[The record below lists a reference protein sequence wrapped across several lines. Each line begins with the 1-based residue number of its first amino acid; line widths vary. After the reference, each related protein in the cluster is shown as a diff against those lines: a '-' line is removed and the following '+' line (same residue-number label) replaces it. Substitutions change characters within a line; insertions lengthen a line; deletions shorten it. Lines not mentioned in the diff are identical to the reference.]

1 MSDLATAVLEATIR
15 TATPLLL
22 AALGETVTERA
33 GTINLGL
40 EGAIV
45 AGAFGALAGAGIAG
59 VAGGTVVALAAGVAV
74 AALFALLVVR
84 LDADPIITGTA
95 VTLAALGVTGTLYRT
110 TYGSGGA
117 ALGIETTAP
126 IALPGLA
133 AIPVLG
139 PALFRQPAFSYVAFA
154 LVPLLGWW
162 LFRTHGGLALRACG
176 ENERAARTAGVRTAR
191 VRAGAILVGGALGG
205 LAGAT
210 LVLAQAGTFA
220 EGISAGRG
228 FIAIAV
234 VTLGRRHPVGVLLAS
249 LVFGLASAVQY
260 VLQAIGTTLPY
271 QLFLALP
278 YVLTLVALAVTAE
291 RKAAGARR

>member
-1 MSDLATAVLEATIR
+1 MTELLTSILEATVR

-40 EGAIV
+40 EGTIV
-45 AGAFGALAGAGIAG
+45 AGAFGALVGASVAG
-59 VAGGTVVALAAGVAV
+59 VAGGTAAGVAAGVLV
-74 AALFALLVVR
+74 AALFALFVVR
-84 LDADPIITGTA
+84 LGADEIITGTA
-95 VTLAALGVTGTLYRT
+95 VTLAAIGLTGTLYRT
-110 TYGSGGA
+110 GFGAGGA
-117 ALGIETTAP
+117 ALGIATAAP
-126 IALPGLA
+126 VAIPGLSA
-133 AIPVLG
+133 VPFIG
-139 PALFRQPAFSYVAFA
+139 PALFRQPLHAYVAYA
-154 LVPLLGWW
+154 LVPLLAWW
-162 LFRTHGGLALRACG
+162 LFRTHAGLALRAVG
-176 ENERAARTAGVRTAR
+176 ENERAARAAGVGTGRMRT
-191 VRAGAILVGGALGG
+191 GAILFGGALGG

-260 VLQAIGTTLPY
+260 VLQAIGTALPY

-278 YVLTLVALAVTAE
+278 YLLTLVGLV
-291 RKAAGARR
+291 AATRRGRG